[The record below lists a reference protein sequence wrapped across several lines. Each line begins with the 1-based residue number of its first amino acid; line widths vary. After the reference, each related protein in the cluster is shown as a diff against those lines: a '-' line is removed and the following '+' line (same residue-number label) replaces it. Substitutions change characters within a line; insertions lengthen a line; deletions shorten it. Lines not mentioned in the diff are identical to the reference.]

1 VTVKAV
7 EPGGRCLKAGMAD
20 ERGKFVIR
28 GMADGPATLTIL
40 AGHIKEKTRVPLVLA
55 GDRTDLKISLQSIP
69 FPKDLKTYRVLGMEL
84 ADVTPELR
92 SAYDLATDRGV
103 LILACVK
110 RTDPMQQ
117 PGEISPGCL
126 LREVEIGSG
135 NSVRDVRMSTPP
147 PISDHAAGRTRIGRR
162 AIDSGWALGYAM
174 LSNRS
179 SILPTTSNLTIA
191 WW

>member
-1 VTVKAV
+1 
-7 EPGGRCLKAGMAD
+7 
-20 ERGKFVIR
+20 
-28 GMADGPATLTIL
+28 
-40 AGHIKEKTRVPLVLA
+40 
-55 GDRTDLKISLQSIP
+55 
-69 FPKDLKTYRVLGMEL
+69 MEL

-135 NSVRDVRMSTPP
+135 NSVRDAIKSIIDLTDNVKPDDRLVVITYEVRNTVESDVFQSTTFKVTD
-147 PISDHAAGRTRIGRR
+147 SDLQELHDAAGQCAADDQA
-162 AIDSGWALGYAM
+162 AILALGK
-174 LSNRS
+174 LG
-179 SILPTTSNLTIA
+179 SIAIQGRQTGETGLRCRRT
-191 WW
+191 